1 MLERLE
7 REIANIKYGV
17 HQLHDLYH
25 ACRQDHEQ
33 VNRTTACLASTVY
46 LHGMK
51 IWTLETSIAL
61 VFSFARYLCRDEACQ
76 CTYAQDDKPFSLLHI
91 VTEQQQKQRKIR
103 KKEQKIVFC
112 DQSKVEE
119 KGRL

>member
-25 ACRQDHEQ
+25 ACRWDHETAS
-33 VNRTTACLASTVY
+33 RTAACFVSTVIFAWY
-46 LHGMK
+46 EDSGFGD
-51 IWTLETSIAL
+51 IAL
-61 VFSFARYLCRDEACQ
+61 VFSFARYLCRNEVCQ
-76 CTYAQDDKPFSLLHI
+76 STYAQNDKPFSLLHI

>member
-1 MLERLE
+1 
-7 REIANIKYGV
+7 
-17 HQLHDLYH
+17 
-25 ACRQDHEQ
+25 
-33 VNRTTACLASTVY
+33 
-46 LHGMK
+46 MK

-76 CTYAQDDKPFSLLHI
+76 STYAQDDKPFSLLHI

-103 KKEQKIVFC
+103 RRKKEQKIVFC
-112 DQSKVEE
+112 DQSQVEE